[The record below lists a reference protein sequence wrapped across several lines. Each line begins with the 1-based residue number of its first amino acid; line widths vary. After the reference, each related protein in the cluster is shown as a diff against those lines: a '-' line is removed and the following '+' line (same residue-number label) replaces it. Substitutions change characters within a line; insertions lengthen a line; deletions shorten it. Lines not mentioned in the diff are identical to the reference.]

1 MFCYYY
7 SKWKKRLLFAA
18 LQMQEKSQLILSQG
32 LVLQSHFSSNSLFW
46 FEEHGPEEVYIIT
59 SKDKYLSASLDG
71 QIVGEKTKKD
81 PSCIFR
87 VSSQGPESISLRTI
101 FGTYV
106 SVTPDKEFLVA
117 TAVGTRLG
125 REQMFTKFY
134 PNNIISFRLAAT
146 PSPFVS
152 ALANRELKA
161 SAVTIK
167 ETEQFQVRTLTGNIV
182 TIKSCALHK
191 DVAVDSKGKLKVED
205 PDNLHSTRSGRWIL
219 ERQETGT
226 TRIKSVQTDT
236 YIILS
241 RSGTL
246 GMSSNPRD
254 TPAEFHLVYHFNT
267 QI

>member
-87 VSSQGPESISLRTI
+87 VSSQGPESISLR
-101 FGTYV
+101 
-106 SVTPDKEFLVA
+106 
-117 TAVGTRLG
+117 
-125 REQMFTKFY
+125 
-134 PNNIISFRLAAT
+134 
-146 PSPFVS
+146 
-152 ALANRELKA
+152 
-161 SAVTIK
+161 
-167 ETEQFQVRTLTGNIV
+167 
-182 TIKSCALHK
+182 
-191 DVAVDSKGKLKVED
+191 
-205 PDNLHSTRSGRWIL
+205 WIL
-219 ERQETGT
+219 E